1 MKKDDVL
8 KRLADLEK
16 LKNDPV
22 ALSAAVSELSK
33 EVSKTNG
40 RGNSEVVTDKNTV
53 DILTSLGPAIYVITD
68 KNTVLKFP
76 FQPNFRIYY
85 KGSGKPKAKA
95 EAIAAAST
103 AAPQEP
109 AKEGPKEAP
118 KRSVS
123 MKMRHFHK
131 IFSVPPHRSQAM
143 AC

>member
-16 LKNDPV
+16 LKNDPI

-40 RGNSEVVTDKNTV
+40 KGNSEVVTDKNTV
-53 DILTSLGPAIYVITD
+53 DILTALGPAIYVITD

-95 EAIAAAST
+95 DT
-103 AAPQEP
+103 PVPAPEP
-109 AKEGPKEAP
+109 AK
-118 KRSVS
+118 
-123 MKMRHFHK
+123 
-131 IFSVPPHRSQAM
+131 
-143 AC
+143 